1 LQAPHINRAGFVD
14 VLSYIADTPIPWNWG
29 WG

>member
-1 LQAPHINRAGFVD
+1 